1 MNTRRSMVAGNW
13 KMYGSGAANAALVDG
28 LRQGLAGLGA
38 AAGAVDTLVCPPF
51 VYLAA
56 VAGRLADSG
65 IALGAQNLCAETGQ
79 GAYTGEV
86 AGDTLY
92 YQQIAADLATIGV
105 RLETRSR
112 PPTRLLQE
120 VFSGNIGADMFSW
133 NTRGTDPLMDFRH
146 RSCLQAAEA
155 RRPFHCDPQLTPLL
169 LEAMNAG
176 DETTRRRHYAAIA
189 AYEREHPPGLFLW
202 QRPDFDAFFVVQRWP
217 AQGAGQVVFGVL
229 PFRAGVED
237 RVKLVQLGHGL

>member
-1 MNTRRSMVAGNW
+1 M
-13 KMYGSGAANAALVDG
+13 
-28 LRQGLAGLGA
+28 
-38 AAGAVDTLVCPPF
+38 AVDRQLLTEYLLGDATRPTSQLATPGSFGFDPSLEVLPF
-51 VYLAA
+51 DRPAARRLLAE
-56 VAGRLADSG
+56 AGYPQG
-65 IALGAQNLCAETGQ
+65 FALTMVVT
-79 GAYTGEV
+79 TGEV

-202 QRPDFDAFFVVQRWP
+202 QRPDFDAIRVDLQGYAPVQDRLHLEQISRLAPLTEP
-217 AQGAGQVVFGVL
+217 A
-229 PFRAGVED
+229 P
-237 RVKLVQLGHGL
+237 